1 MKTGNGFLFDIQAKS
16 SNELLR
22 KMHQVKVE
30 NAKSSKESSHVN
42 IIGGNIQKLDHHKQ
56 PLAIRNV
63 IQTQRKKQDQLKRS
77 LDNIV
82 SAQQMKPI
90 ESDKGFVHRGIKRQ
104 LEVEASKKIVE
115 SMKGFCENN
124 NLKKLKSTVD
134 HQVEGPTKSHSSKK
148 FDEQDKEVKQENTLK
163 RQGKSTFGNQVKG
176 STESYASKK
185 FDEQNKE
192 VRQDNTN
199 KRQGKSTLGNQ
210 VQCST
215 ESHASKK
222 IDEQTK
228 ELRQDNT
235 LMRQG
240 KSTTGNKVQGSTVD
254 RQACKNKKYIPKCPA
269 LALDDYIEMRK
280 EQHGIEEAGDEDIEE
295 NEMEDDMENDINYES
310 DEIEGAD
317 ENEVEG
323 NVLIVLIVG
332 MLV

>member
-1 MKTGNGFLFDIQAKS
+1 MKTGNGFLFDIQAKY

-22 KMHQVKVE
+22 KMNQIKVE

-63 IQTQRKKQDQLKRS
+63 IQTQHNKQDQLKRS

-82 SAQQMKPI
+82 PAQQMKPI

-115 SMKGFCENN
+115 PMKGFCENN

-134 HQVEGPTKSHSSKK
+134 YQLEGPTKSHSSKK
-148 FDEQDKEVKQENTLK
+148 FDEQYKEVRQENTLK
-163 RQGKSTFGNQVKG
+163 RQGKSTFGNQLKG
-176 STESYASKK
+176 STESYALKK

-192 VRQDNTN
+192 VRQDNTL

-228 ELRQDNT
+228 ELRQNNT

-240 KSTTGNKVQGSTVD
+240 KSTTETKFKDQ
-254 RQACKNKKYIPKCPA
+254 R
-269 LALDDYIEMRK
+269 
-280 EQHGIEEAGDEDIEE
+280 
-295 NEMEDDMENDINYES
+295 
-310 DEIEGAD
+310 
-317 ENEVEG
+317 
-323 NVLIVLIVG
+323 
-332 MLV
+332 